1 MVCNFSNVAFSIFG
15 FPVHWYSLAYIFG
28 ILFSVYLTNRLAKDL
43 YADLTKDLIDTF
55 INYAIIGIVVGG
67 RLGHVL
73 FYDFQYYSEHLEEIL
88 KIWKGGMSFF
98 GGCIGT
104 VLMAYLFCRK
114 HKLIFLKF
122 MDLWAVGAPI
132 GLFLGRIANFA
143 NGELL
148 GTASNVP
155 WAVVF
160 NDGISR
166 HPSQIYEAILEGI
179 ALFVVMIMSVHQRD
193 VGSDNASLSSES
205 YVSTNF
211 NTEAASETETDRGRL
226 CDRSGVLCGIFCS
239 GYGVARFVG
248 EFFREPDST
257 FGYELFFKTG
267 MNLNQYMSI
276 CIFIF
281 GILLIYK
288 VRNNHE
294 RA

>member
-15 FPVHWYSLAYIFG
+15 FQVHWYSLAYIFG
-28 ILFSVYLTNRLAKDL
+28 ILFSVYLANRLAKDL

-73 FYDFQYYSEHLEEIL
+73 FYDFQYYSKHLDDIL

-122 MDLWAVGAPI
+122 MDLWAIGAPV
-132 GLFLGRIANFA
+132 GLFLGRIANFV

-155 WAVVF
+155 WTVIF
-160 NDGISR
+160 KDGIPR

-179 ALFVVMIMSVHQRD
+179 VLFAVMI
-193 VGSDNASLSSES
+193 LSIKMRFYEK
-205 YVSTNF
+205 
-211 NTEAASETETDRGRL
+211 
-226 CDRSGVLCGIFCS
+226 SGTLCGIFCS
-239 GYGVARFVG
+239 GYGIARFIG
-248 EFFREPDST
+248 EFFREPDSA
-257 FGYELFFKTG
+257 FGYELLLKTG
-267 MNLNQYMSI
+267 MNLNQYMSVG
-276 CIFIF
+276 IFFF

-288 VRNNHE
+288 VSNNHE

>member
-1 MVCNFSNVAFSIFG
+1 MVCNFSNVAFSLFG

-28 ILFSVYLTNRLAKDL
+28 ILFSIYLSNRLARELYPDL
-43 YADLTKDLIDTF
+43 SKDLIDAF

-73 FYDFQYYSEHLEEIL
+73 FYDFQYYSEHLDDIL

-104 VLMAYLFCRK
+104 VLMAYIFCRK

-122 MDLWAVGAPI
+122 MDLWAIGAPI
-132 GLFLGRIANFA
+132 GLFLGRIANFV

-148 GTASNVP
+148 GTASHVP

-160 NDGISR
+160 KDGISR

-179 ALFVVMIMSVHQRD
+179 VLFVVMILSVKMRFY
-193 VGSDNASLSSES
+193 GK
-205 YVSTNF
+205 
-211 NTEAASETETDRGRL
+211 
-226 CDRSGVLCGIFCS
+226 SGVLCGIFCS
-239 GYGVARFVG
+239 GYGIARFVC
-248 EFFREPDST
+248 EFFREPDSA
-257 FGYELFFKTG
+257 FGYELLFKTG

-276 CIFIF
+276 GIFFF
-281 GILLIYK
+281 GISLIYN
-288 VRNNHE
+288 VRNDHE
-294 RA
+294 RT